1 MIGIVLEAHTKKE
14 EFFDE
19 EKNFSMEVKGMQG
32 LVGDIDLLM
41 NIDMTSHN
49 VDEIIEDEI
58 YEDEGFSMVNEN

>member
-1 MIGIVLEAHTKKE
+1 
-14 EFFDE
+14 
-19 EKNFSMEVKGMQG
+19 MQG

-58 YEDEGFSMVNEN
+58 YEDEESAMVNENELKIIPSII